1 MRRTR
6 SASPVGLTIAQRQ
19 AQLAAQI
26 ASSAASGV
34 SHVAAAT
41 DATRNV
47 AEQALATAEQTA
59 GSIEGIVREHV
70 SRSQADTSR
79 AVDDVAHRLATQLTA
94 AASGSVERSESRTR
108 SMVDT
113 LREELRAKF
122 NEDHAAEEMRRGQA
136 ETRMTVLTANVE
148 NLHKKINE
156 LQVPDLSMLASMEKN
171 LQNQMAANTVNAS
184 IEVAQL
190 TKKVEEQSCNNEA
203 TVKLLD
209 SLTQKIDQLSG
220 SLSTVQAD
228 LQRWKQAEAEYDAGN
243 VEEDMTDVGNATA
256 SVPMSVTP
264 LTTTP
269 SFVFGETSE
278 IRPGYPTTSQTTV
291 EWTNNLPPFLKPPKV
306 SGGFPEFVPMTSW
319 PSFEHGIGL
328 SQPAIPISS
337 VLGDSAAQGSVNA
350 EVLSGNVTSTGQ
362 ASLPPEAQKTISE
375 ICEQYLRQRG
385 LTSEQAVHQNIGTRN
400 APNPTPSEIRSSL
413 PTSSGVSDVGG
424 PPPVIPL
431 SPISVAS
438 TPPPNGGNGPFQRI
452 SQTENPQ
459 PSHPVMATAFW
470 RPKEP
475 PCFFGR
481 STEDVHTWTS
491 LVRHYLAFM
500 AGNDTQQVAYTVTL
514 LRESAHEWYIGYE
527 RRNRGPPRDWAQL
540 STALLERFGS
550 NIRSQEAQSQLMT
563 ISQGQRA
570 VREYA
575 SQFETLLG
583 RLDSYDE
590 KLMLNQFIWGLQPE
604 LARSVSLH
612 YPKSIAT
619 AVSLAETT
627 ELAVKASRRPGWK
640 ASMAGGSQMRAQG
653 QTGQG
658 RGRGGHF
665 RGRGGNAGQR
675 GRGNFWFPGRGRGRN
690 FGGRFGQRSGGRQAG
705 TDPLACYV
713 CGVRG
718 HLARDCPQNSG
729 TSRGGRAPNTAYVQR
744 GTGGNRSRGRRTR
757 FSGLNVVYDSEGY
770 EYPVDDNGLIY
781 FPDEEQAGVENNEDQ
796 NKQEN

>member
-1 MRRTR
+1 M
-6 SASPVGLTIAQRQ
+6 
-19 AQLAAQI
+19 
-26 ASSAASGV
+26 
-34 SHVAAAT
+34 
-41 DATRNV
+41 
-47 AEQALATAEQTA
+47 
-59 GSIEGIVREHV
+59 
-70 SRSQADTSR
+70 
-79 AVDDVAHRLATQLTA
+79 
-94 AASGSVERSESRTR
+94 
-108 SMVDT
+108 

-136 ETRMTVLTANVE
+136 ETRMTLLTENVE
-148 NLHKKINE
+148 NLQKRINE
-156 LQVPDLSMLASMEKN
+156 LQVPDLNMLASVEQN
-171 LQNQMAANTVNAS
+171 LQKQMAENSVNAS

-190 TKKVEEQSCNNEA
+190 TKKVEEQTCNNEV
-203 TVKLLD
+203 TVKVLD

-220 SLSTVQAD
+220 NLSTIQAD

-243 VEEDMTDVGNATA
+243 VEEDMTDVGNAVA
-256 SVPMSVTP
+256 SVPMSA
-264 LTTTP
+264 TP
-269 SFVFGETSE
+269 STSTPRFVFGETSE
-278 IRPGYPTTSQTTV
+278 IQPGYPMTSQTTV

-306 SGGFPEFVPMTSW
+306 SGGFPEFVPITSW

-328 SQPAIPISS
+328 SQPATPISS
-337 VLGDSAAQGSVNA
+337 VLRDSAAQGSANA
-350 EVLSGNVTSTGQ
+350 EVSSGNVTPTGQ
-362 ASLPPEAQKTISE
+362 ASLPPGAQKAISE
-375 ICEQYLRQRG
+375 ICDQYLRQLG
-385 LTSEQAVHQNIGTRN
+385 I
-400 APNPTPSEIRSSL
+400 NPDQSAQGNTATANLVDPSSFSVPHSSV
-413 PTSSGVSDVGG
+413 PSSSGVSDVGG

-438 TPPPNGGNGPFQRI
+438 SPHPNGGNGPFQRI
-452 SQTENPQ
+452 SQTGNPQ
-459 PSHPVMATAFW
+459 PPQTIMATAFW

-690 FGGRFGQRSGGRQAG
+690 FGRRFGQRSGGRQAG